1 MMSVGAVM
9 ASLNIFK
16 YLIPANRNRNIG
28 SMFSAYIAWIVYHC
42 FVGCTRRAVMSH
54 KSGSERGIV
63 LNEVLDSIIHSVK
76 VIFITVLMLLQCSAN
91 FGDSASLKT

>member
-9 ASLNIFK
+9 ASLNILK

-28 SMFSAYIAWIVYHC
+28 GMFSAYIAWILYYG
-42 FVGCTRRAVMSH
+42 FVGCNRRAVMSY
-54 KSGSERGIV
+54 KSGSERGI
-63 LNEVLDSIIHSVK
+63 IHSLK